1 MALKINEENKATLL
15 ELNKEFNDDW
25 TYILEEIVPTMVHL
39 PIEHLA
45 ELKKILVV
53 DDEAMI
59 KDLEES
65 EYPRTY
71 VIPAA
76 FNRRFNRVV
85 NYAVDNGIR
94 EDIFSWWKDEYS
106 RWGEKLEPYEDMLIA
121 SP

>member
-1 MALKINEENKATLL
+1 MTLKINEENKAALL

-25 TYILEEIVPTMVHL
+25 AYILEEIAPTTIRI

-53 DDEAMI
+53 DDETMI

-65 EYPRTY
+65 KNPRTY

-76 FNRRFNRVV
+76 FNRRFNRVID
-85 NYAVDNGIR
+85 YAVDNGIR
-94 EDIFSWWKDEYS
+94 EAIFPWWQDEYS
-106 RWGEKLEPYEDMLIA
+106 RWSEKLEPYEDMEIA
-121 SP
+121 CP

>member
-1 MALKINEENKATLL
+1 MTLKINEENKATLL

-76 FNRRFNRVV
+76 FNRRFKRVI

-94 EDIFSWWKDEYS
+94 EDIFPWWQDEYP